1 MKTVHRG
8 GRTALATGAV
18 VTVLALVAGCSGG
31 EDAEETIKIAHIG
44 DYSGDWS
51 FYDVPIRDGLQ
62 MAVEEINADGGVL
75 DRQIELITADTGG
88 DQAEAVR
95 GVEEALD
102 EGAVYI
108 TGTTASGP
116 WGAQASVACDEGVP
130 ISTGDG
136 TSPTLVPSAGDC
148 AYHLLMLDTVQA
160 GAVAEHALHELGY
173 ERAYILG
180 SSDDAYTEG
189 LANYFADAFTENG
202 GEVLAQEEFRIGA
215 SDFNVQVTNIASMQP
230 APDVIFTSMFT
241 PDTPQF
247 LRQLRAAGVD
257 IPVLSGDGSVDSS
270 VLEAGEAAEGLI
282 ATFHAWPSEENEV
295 GAFLENFDDPNPSSS
310 PQNIVTAVGYDEAYL
325 VKQAIESAGEANP
338 EAIARELEAIEFSG
352 VTGSLTMN
360 PETHQADKEVTL
372 IEVTNGQYEF
382 IETLLPQYVPS
393 AG

>member
-1 MKTVHRG
+1 MTTAPRG
-8 GRTALATGAV
+8 STRAVTTAAV
-18 VTVLALVAGCSGG
+18 AAALTLVAGCSGG
-31 EDAEETIKIAHIG
+31 TGDDDPIRIAHIG

-62 MAVEEINADGGVL
+62 MAVEEINANGGVL
-75 DRQIELITADTGG
+75 DRDIELITADTGG

-102 EGAVYI
+102 DGAVYI

-116 WGAQASVACDEGVP
+116 WGAQASVACGEGVP

-160 GAVAEHALHELGY
+160 GATAQYAVDELGY
-173 ERAYILG
+173 ESAYVLG

-189 LANYFADAFTENG
+189 LAAYFADAFTENG
-202 GEVLAQEEFRIGA
+202 GQVVAEEEFRIGA
-215 SDFNVQVTNIASMQP
+215 SDFNVQVTNIAALDP

-247 LRQLRAAGVD
+247 LRQLRGAGVD
-257 IPVLSGDGSVDSS
+257 IPVISGDGSVDSS
-270 VLEAGEAAEGLI
+270 VLEAGDAAEGLV
-282 ATFHAWPSEENEV
+282 ATYHAWPSEENQVAE
-295 GAFLENFDDPNPSSS
+295 FLETFEDPNPSSS

-325 VKQAIESAGEANP
+325 VAQAIEAAGEADP
-338 EAIARELEAIEFSG
+338 EAIAEELDNIEFSG
-352 VTGSLTMN
+352 VTGSLQMD
-360 PETHQADKEVTL
+360 PETHQADKAVTL
-372 IEVTNGQYEF
+372 IEVTDGQYEF
-382 IETLLPQYVPS
+382 IETLLPDYVPS